1 MSDKSSDKSVLSQDE
16 IDALLSNSDDD
27 GTNETDEGGRVV
39 KVYDLTAKS
48 LPRHGR
54 LPVLEMIT
62 ERFSRAL
69 RKSLQTL
76 FRYPVEIG
84 AAGQQSLTFG
94 ELNNLLNVPTSVSV
108 TTLHP
113 IQGHSL
119 ICLDAPLVYGLVDR
133 YFGGQTNSTEQTL
146 TARDF
151 TPTEKRVIGRVRD
164 LLAVDFCAAWQDVLP
179 VSYAL
184 VAEESNPHLVN
195 VFSQEDELLMLSYP
209 ISFEGGAG
217 QLQIVLPH
225 AGLEPYLN
233 KLGGLGRTEGPS
245 DDPSWQQTIEAQLLD
260 STVPLR
266 CCVATAEVRLQD
278 LLDMSPGDVLKV
290 EMPQRHQLLAQD
302 VPVFSGTMQEQAGKL
317 VLQG

>member
-1 MSDKSSDKSVLSQDE
+1 MSDKTVLSQDE
-16 IDALLSNSDDD
+16 IDALLSNSDEE
-27 GTNETDEGGRVV
+27 ETSEVPEGEQVV
-39 KVYDLTAKS
+39 TTYDLTAKS

-54 LPVLEMIT
+54 LPVLEMIA

-84 AAGQQSLTFG
+84 AAGQQSLTFSD
-94 ELNNLLNVPTSVSV
+94 LNNQLNVPTSVSV
-108 TTLHP
+108 ATLLP

-119 ICLDAPLVYGLVDR
+119 ICLDASLVYGFVDR
-133 YFGGQTNSTEQTL
+133 YFGCL
-146 TARDF
+146 TGDAEHTPAARDF
-151 TPTEKRVIGRVRD
+151 TPTEKRVISRVRELLVVD
-164 LLAVDFCAAWQDVLP
+164 LCAAWQDVLP

-195 VFSQEDELLMLSYP
+195 VFAQEDELLMLSYP
-209 ISFEGGAG
+209 ITFEGGAG

-233 KLGGLGRTEGPS
+233 KLGGLGRV
-245 DDPSWQQTIEAQLLD
+245 DDLSENPQWQETIESQLLD
-260 STVPLR
+260 SSVPLR

-278 LLDMSPGDVLKV
+278 LLDMAPGDVLQV
-290 EMPQRHQLLAQD
+290 EMPKQHQLLAQD
-302 VPVFSGTMQEQAGKL
+302 VPVFSGTMQERSGKL

>member
-1 MSDKSSDKSVLSQDE
+1 MSDNTVLSQDE
-16 IDALLSNSDDD
+16 IDALLSNSDDEESQESAP
-27 GTNETDEGGRVV
+27 GAPIV
-39 KVYDLTAKS
+39 KAYDLTAKS

-54 LPVLEMIT
+54 LPVLEMIA

-94 ELNNLLNVPTSVSV
+94 DFNNLLNVPTSVSV
-108 TTLHP
+108 TTLLP
-113 IQGHSL
+113 IKGHSL

-133 YFGGQTNSTEQTL
+133 YFGSVNGGAEQSSA
-146 TARDF
+146 ARDF
-151 TPTEKRVIGRVRD
+151 TPTEKRVISRVRD
-164 LLAVDFCAAWQDVLP
+164 LLAVDLCAAWQDVLP
-179 VSYAL
+179 VSYTL
-184 VAEESNPHLVN
+184 VTEESNPHLVN
-195 VFSQEDELLMLSYP
+195 VFAQEDELLMLSYP

-217 QLQIVLPH
+217 QLQILLPH
-225 AGLEPYLN
+225 TGLEPYLN
-233 KLGGLGRTEGPS
+233 KLGGLGRTDGPS
-245 DDPSWQQTIEAQLLD
+245 GDPTWQHTIEAQLLD

-278 LLDMSPGDVLKV
+278 LLDMAPGDVLQV
-290 EMPQRHQLLAQD
+290 EMPKRHQLLAQD
-302 VPVFSGTMQEQAGKL
+302 VPVFSGVMQEQAGKL